1 MVVWRLNR
9 RDYFLAERERPALGM
24 SPIFNLILLQAHGGA
39 GILVNLMPILL
50 IFVIFYFL
58 MIVPQRKQQRRVQEM
73 LDNLKIGDKVVFGG
87 GIYGT
92 ITIVREDKRT
102 VQVRVAENPPVKI
115 DVARSAISGLQDTA
129 EEKK

>member
-1 MVVWRLNR
+1 
-9 RDYFLAERERPALGM
+9 M
-24 SPIFNLILLQAHGGA
+24 SSIFNLILLQGQGGA

-58 MIVPQRKQQRRVQEM
+58 MIVPQRKQQRRVQDM

-92 ITIVREDKRT
+92 VTIVREDKRT
-102 VQVRVAENPPVKI
+102 VQVRVADNPSVKI
-115 DVARSAISGLQDTA
+115 DVARSAISGLQDTG